1 MAQVLKDAEGRL
13 ILRSDWWQEDVEQ
26 VAEDMG
32 VQLSPDQ
39 VEGVMELAARRFDAN
54 IGVNWEVLE
63 SAIQWYLELEGKSCA

>member
-39 VEGVMELAARRFDAN
+39 VEGVMELVARCHDAN
-54 IGVNWEVLE
+54 IGINWEVLE
-63 SAIQWYLELEGKSCA
+63 SAIHWYLELEGKSCA

>member
-13 ILRSDWWQEDVEQ
+13 ILRSDWWQEDFEQ

-39 VEGVMELAARRFDAN
+39 VEGVMELIADRFDAN
-54 IGVNWEVLE
+54 IGINWQVLE
-63 SAIQWYLELEGKSCA
+63 DAIQWYMQGEKSCA

>member
-13 ILRSDWWQEDVEQ
+13 ILRSDWWQEDFEQ

-39 VEGVMELAARRFDAN
+39 VEGVMELIADRFDAN
-54 IGVNWEVLE
+54 IGINWQVLE
-63 SAIQWYLELEGKSCA
+63 DAIQWYLQGEKSCA

>member
-13 ILRSDWWQEDVEQ
+13 ILRSDWWQEDFEQ

-39 VEGVMELAARRFDAN
+39 VEGVMELVADRFDAN
-54 IGVNWEVLE
+54 IGINWQVLE
-63 SAIQWYLELEGKSCA
+63 DAIQWYMQGEKSCA